1 MKLAKRITG
10 TSQKSFGMYEQA
22 ARLQG
27 DTSDLIHLEVGR
39 PDADTPM
46 AIKQAAADALMR
58 GEVHYSDLRGV
69 PALREALAA
78 KLRKQNKLDVG
89 PDDVLV
95 TNGLTHASFAAF
107 FAILDEGDEVIL
119 LSPHYP
125 QHIGKIE
132 LAGAHPVLVPL
143 NKEQGFAIDAQ
154 AIEAAITP
162 HTRMVV
168 LVNPANPTGRVYRRS
183 ELEALAQLAIK
194 HDLIVVSDEVYEDIT
209 YDDAEHISIA
219 SLPGMQERTVS
230 MFAFTKSYAMDGWRI
245 GYLAAPAWLMP
256 GLLKI
261 TANDVTHVNT
271 FIQAGAL
278 EAVVGQQE
286 ALRGM
291 IADDDAKRRLMLQRL
306 NAMANVSCA
315 QVEGTIYAFADV
327 RATGVPSQE
336 LAERLLKEAR
346 VVVEAGSFYGPQG
359 EGFLR
364 LCFGSV
370 SYEQIEQAMDRLQV
384 FFAQLETQASQTA
397 A

>member
-162 HTRMVV
+162 RTRMVV

-194 HDLIVVSDEVYEDIT
+194 HDLVVVSDEVYEDIT

-327 RATGVPSQE
+327 RASGVPSQE

-364 LCFGSV
+364 LCFGSA

>member
-39 PDADTPM
+39 PDADTPV

-143 NKEQGFAIDAQ
+143 NKEQGFAIDAK

-162 HTRMVV
+162 RTRMVV

-194 HDLIVVSDEVYEDIT
+194 HDLVVVSDEVYEDIT

-364 LCFGSV
+364 LCFGSA

>member
-39 PDADTPM
+39 PDADTPV

-162 HTRMVV
+162 RTRMVV

-194 HDLIVVSDEVYEDIT
+194 HDLVVVSDEVYEDIT

-261 TANDVTHVNT
+261 TVNDVTHVNT

-315 QVEGTIYAFADV
+315 HVEGTIYAFADV

-336 LAERLLKEAR
+336 LAERLLNEAR

-364 LCFGSV
+364 LCFGSA
-370 SYEQIEQAMDRLQV
+370 SYEQIEQAMDRLQL
-384 FFAQLETQASQTA
+384 FFAQLEVQTSQTA

>member
-39 PDADTPM
+39 PDADTPV

-154 AIEAAITP
+154 AIEAAITSR
-162 HTRMVV
+162 TRMVV

-219 SLPGMQERTVS
+219 SLPGMQERSVS

-315 QVEGTIYAFADV
+315 HVEGTIYAFADV

-336 LAERLLKEAR
+336 LAERLLNEAR

-364 LCFGSV
+364 LCFGSA
-370 SYEQIEQAMDRLQV
+370 SYEQIEQAMDRLQL
-384 FFAQLETQASQTA
+384 FFAQLEAQASQTA

>member
-1 MKLAKRITG
+1 
-10 TSQKSFGMYEQA
+10 MYEQA

-39 PDADTPM
+39 PDADTPV

-154 AIEAAITP
+154 AIEAVITP
-162 HTRMVV
+162 RTRMVV

-194 HDLIVVSDEVYEDIT
+194 HDLVVVSDEVYEDIT

-278 EAVVGQQE
+278 EAVVRQQE

-315 QVEGTIYAFADV
+315 HVEGTIYAFADV

-336 LAERLLKEAR
+336 LAERLLNEAR

-364 LCFGSV
+364 LCFGSA
-370 SYEQIEQAMDRLQV
+370 SYEQIEQAMDRLQL
-384 FFAQLETQASQTA
+384 FFAQLEVQASQTA

>member
-39 PDADTPM
+39 PDADTPV

-154 AIEAAITP
+154 AIEAAVTP
-162 HTRMVV
+162 RTRMVV

-194 HDLIVVSDEVYEDIT
+194 HDLVVVSDEVYEDIT

-315 QVEGTIYAFADV
+315 HVEGTIYAFADV

-336 LAERLLKEAR
+336 LAERLLNEAR

-364 LCFGSV
+364 LCFGSA
-370 SYEQIEQAMDRLQV
+370 SYEQIEQAMDRLQL
-384 FFAQLETQASQTA
+384 FFAQLEAQASQTA

>member
-162 HTRMVV
+162 RTRMVV

-194 HDLIVVSDEVYEDIT
+194 HDLVMVSDEVYEDIT

-315 QVEGTIYAFADV
+315 HVEGTIYAFADV

-336 LAERLLKEAR
+336 LAERLLNEAR

-364 LCFGSV
+364 LCFGSA

>member
-154 AIEAAITP
+154 AIEAAITSR
-162 HTRMVV
+162 TRMVV

-194 HDLIVVSDEVYEDIT
+194 HDLVVVSDEVYEDIT

-315 QVEGTIYAFADV
+315 HVEGTIYAFADV

-336 LAERLLKEAR
+336 LAERLLNEAR

-364 LCFGSV
+364 LCFGSA

>member
-39 PDADTPM
+39 PDADTPV

-154 AIEAAITP
+154 AIEAVITP
-162 HTRMVV
+162 RTRMVV

-194 HDLIVVSDEVYEDIT
+194 HDLVVVSDEVYEDIT

-278 EAVVGQQE
+278 EAVVRQQE

-315 QVEGTIYAFADV
+315 HVEGTIYAFADV

-336 LAERLLKEAR
+336 LAERLLNEAR

-364 LCFGSV
+364 LCFGSA
-370 SYEQIEQAMDRLQV
+370 SYEQIEQAMDRLQL
-384 FFAQLETQASQTA
+384 FFAQLEVQASQTA

>member
-143 NKEQGFAIDAQ
+143 NKEQGFAIDAH

-162 HTRMVV
+162 RTRMVV

-183 ELEALAQLAIK
+183 ELEALAQLTIK
-194 HDLIVVSDEVYEDIT
+194 HDLVVISDEVYEDIT

-315 QVEGTIYAFADV
+315 HVEGTIYAFADV
-327 RATGVPSQE
+327 RATGVLSQE
-336 LAERLLKEAR
+336 LAERLLSEAR

-364 LCFGSV
+364 LCFGSA
-370 SYEQIEQAMDRLQV
+370 SYEQIEQAMDRLQL

>member
-143 NKEQGFAIDAQ
+143 NKEQGFAIDAK

-162 HTRMVV
+162 RTRMVV

-364 LCFGSV
+364 LCFGSA

-384 FFAQLETQASQTA
+384 FFAQLEAQTSQTA

>member
-143 NKEQGFAIDAQ
+143 NKEQGFAIDAH

-162 HTRMVV
+162 RTRMVV

-286 ALRGM
+286 ALCGM

>member
-1 MKLAKRITG
+1 
-10 TSQKSFGMYEQA
+10 
-22 ARLQG
+22 
-27 DTSDLIHLEVGR
+27 
-39 PDADTPM
+39 M

-143 NKEQGFAIDAQ
+143 NKEQGFAIDAK
-154 AIEAAITP
+154 AIEAAITL

-364 LCFGSV
+364 LCFGSA
-370 SYEQIEQAMDRLQV
+370 SYEQIEQAMDRLQL
-384 FFAQLETQASQTA
+384 FFAQLEAQTSQTA

>member
-27 DTSDLIHLEVGR
+27 DISDLIHLEVGR

-162 HTRMVV
+162 RTRMVV

-194 HDLIVVSDEVYEDIT
+194 HDLVVVSDEVYEDIT

-364 LCFGSV
+364 LCFGSA
-370 SYEQIEQAMDRLQV
+370 SYEQIEQAMDRLQL
-384 FFAQLETQASQTA
+384 FFAQLEAQTSQTA

>member
-39 PDADTPM
+39 PDADTPV

-162 HTRMVV
+162 RTRMVV

-194 HDLIVVSDEVYEDIT
+194 HDLVMVSDEVYEDIT

-315 QVEGTIYAFADV
+315 HVEGTIYAFADV

-336 LAERLLKEAR
+336 LAERLLNEAR

-364 LCFGSV
+364 LCFGSA
-370 SYEQIEQAMDRLQV
+370 SYEQIEQAMDRLQL
-384 FFAQLETQASQTA
+384 FFAQLEAQASQTA

>member
-39 PDADTPM
+39 PDADTPV

-162 HTRMVV
+162 RTRMVV

-194 HDLIVVSDEVYEDIT
+194 HDLVVVSDEVYEDIT

-286 ALRGM
+286 ALREM

-315 QVEGTIYAFADV
+315 HVEGTIYAFADV

-336 LAERLLKEAR
+336 LAERLLNEAR

-364 LCFGSV
+364 LCFGSA
-370 SYEQIEQAMDRLQV
+370 SYEQIEQAMDRLQL
-384 FFAQLETQASQTA
+384 FFAQLEAQASQTA

>member
-1 MKLAKRITG
+1 MKLAKRVTG

-27 DTSDLIHLEVGR
+27 DTSGLIHLEVGR
-39 PDADTPM
+39 PDADTPV

-78 KLRKQNKLDVG
+78 KLRQQNKLDVG
-89 PDDVLV
+89 SDDVLV

-107 FAILDEGDEVIL
+107 FAILDEGDEVIV

-162 HTRMVV
+162 RTRMVV

-194 HDLIVVSDEVYEDIT
+194 HDLVVVSDEVYEDIT

-315 QVEGTIYAFADV
+315 HVEGTIYAFADV

-336 LAERLLKEAR
+336 LAERLLNEAR

-364 LCFGSV
+364 LCFGSA
-370 SYEQIEQAMDRLQV
+370 SYEQIEQAMDRLQL
-384 FFAQLETQASQTA
+384 FFAQLEAQASQTA

>member
-39 PDADTPM
+39 PDADTPV

-162 HTRMVV
+162 RTRMVV

-194 HDLIVVSDEVYEDIT
+194 HDLVVVSDEVYEDIT

-306 NAMANVSCA
+306 NSMANVSCA

-364 LCFGSV
+364 LCFGSA
-370 SYEQIEQAMDRLQV
+370 SYEQIEQAMDRLQL
-384 FFAQLETQASQTA
+384 FFAQLEAQTSQTA

>member
-162 HTRMVV
+162 RTRMVV

-194 HDLIVVSDEVYEDIT
+194 HDLVVVSDEVYEDIT

>member
-143 NKEQGFAIDAQ
+143 NKEQGFAIDAH

-162 HTRMVV
+162 RTRMVV

-315 QVEGTIYAFADV
+315 HVEGTIYAFADV

-364 LCFGSV
+364 LCFGSA

-384 FFAQLETQASQTA
+384 FFAQLETQAS
-397 A
+397 

>member
-27 DTSDLIHLEVGR
+27 DISDLIHLEVGR

-143 NKEQGFAIDAQ
+143 NKEQGFAIDAH

-162 HTRMVV
+162 RTRMVV

-315 QVEGTIYAFADV
+315 HVEGTIYAFADV

-336 LAERLLKEAR
+336 LAERLLSEAR

-364 LCFGSV
+364 LCFGSA
-370 SYEQIEQAMDRLQV
+370 SYEQIEQAMDRLQL

>member
-39 PDADTPM
+39 PDADTPV

-162 HTRMVV
+162 RTRMVV

-364 LCFGSV
+364 LCFGSA
-370 SYEQIEQAMDRLQV
+370 SYEQIEQAMDRLQL
-384 FFAQLETQASQTA
+384 FFAQLEAQTSQTA

>member
-143 NKEQGFAIDAQ
+143 NKEQGFAIDAH

-162 HTRMVV
+162 RTRMVV

-194 HDLIVVSDEVYEDIT
+194 HDLVVVSDEVYEDIT

-364 LCFGSV
+364 LCFGSA
-370 SYEQIEQAMDRLQV
+370 SYEQIEQAMDRLQL
-384 FFAQLETQASQTA
+384 FFAQLEAQTSQTA

>member
-162 HTRMVV
+162 RTRMVV

-194 HDLIVVSDEVYEDIT
+194 HDLVVVSDEVYEDIT

-291 IADDDAKRRLMLQRL
+291 IADDAAKRRLMLQRL

-364 LCFGSV
+364 LCFGSA

>member
-39 PDADTPM
+39 PDADTPV
-46 AIKQAAADALMR
+46 AIKQAAANALMR

-162 HTRMVV
+162 RTRMVV

-278 EAVVGQQE
+278 EAVVGQQD

-336 LAERLLKEAR
+336 LAERLLQEAR

-364 LCFGSV
+364 LCFGSA

-384 FFAQLETQASQTA
+384 FFAQLETQANQTA

>member
-1 MKLAKRITG
+1 
-10 TSQKSFGMYEQA
+10 MYEQA

-39 PDADTPM
+39 PDADTPV

-162 HTRMVV
+162 RTRMVV

-194 HDLIVVSDEVYEDIT
+194 HDLVVVSDEVYEDIT

-286 ALRGM
+286 ALREM

-315 QVEGTIYAFADV
+315 HVEGTIYAFADV

-336 LAERLLKEAR
+336 LAERLLNEAR

-364 LCFGSV
+364 LCFGSA
-370 SYEQIEQAMDRLQV
+370 SYEQIEQAMDRLQL
-384 FFAQLETQASQTA
+384 FFAQLEAQASQTA

>member
-1 MKLAKRITG
+1 LP
-10 TSQKSFGMYEQA
+10 
-22 ARLQG
+22 L
-27 DTSDLIHLEVGR
+27 
-39 PDADTPM
+39 
-46 AIKQAAADALMR
+46 
-58 GEVHYSDLRGV
+58 
-69 PALREALAA
+69 
-78 KLRKQNKLDVG
+78 
-89 PDDVLV
+89 
-95 TNGLTHASFAAF
+95 F

-162 HTRMVV
+162 RTRMVV

-194 HDLIVVSDEVYEDIT
+194 HDLVVVSDEVYEDIT

-315 QVEGTIYAFADV
+315 HVEGTIYAFADV

-336 LAERLLKEAR
+336 LAERLLNEAR

-364 LCFGSV
+364 LCFGSA
-370 SYEQIEQAMDRLQV
+370 SYEQIEQAMDRLQL
-384 FFAQLETQASQTA
+384 FFAQLEVQTSQTA

>member
-162 HTRMVV
+162 RTRMVV

-286 ALRGM
+286 VLRGM

-315 QVEGTIYAFADV
+315 HVEGTIYAFADV

-364 LCFGSV
+364 LCFGSA

>member
-1 MKLAKRITG
+1 
-10 TSQKSFGMYEQA
+10 
-22 ARLQG
+22 
-27 DTSDLIHLEVGR
+27 
-39 PDADTPM
+39 
-46 AIKQAAADALMR
+46 
-58 GEVHYSDLRGV
+58 
-69 PALREALAA
+69 
-78 KLRKQNKLDVG
+78 
-89 PDDVLV
+89 
-95 TNGLTHASFAAF
+95 
-107 FAILDEGDEVIL
+107 
-119 LSPHYP
+119 
-125 QHIGKIE
+125 
-132 LAGAHPVLVPL
+132 
-143 NKEQGFAIDAQ
+143 
-154 AIEAAITP
+154 
-162 HTRMVV
+162 MVV

-194 HDLIVVSDEVYEDIT
+194 HDLVVVSDEVYEDIT

-315 QVEGTIYAFADV
+315 HVEGTIYAFADV

-336 LAERLLKEAR
+336 LAERLLNEAR

-364 LCFGSV
+364 LCFGSA
-370 SYEQIEQAMDRLQV
+370 SYEQIEQAMDRLQL
-384 FFAQLETQASQTA
+384 FFAQLEVQTSQTA

>member
-39 PDADTPM
+39 PDADTPT

-162 HTRMVV
+162 RTRMVV

-194 HDLIVVSDEVYEDIT
+194 HDLVVVSDEVYEDIT

-315 QVEGTIYAFADV
+315 HVEGTIYAFADV

-336 LAERLLKEAR
+336 LAERLLNEAR

-364 LCFGSV
+364 LCFGSA

>member
-27 DTSDLIHLEVGR
+27 DISDLIHLEVGR
-39 PDADTPM
+39 PDADTPT

-132 LAGAHPVLVPL
+132 LAGARPVLVPL
-143 NKEQGFAIDAQ
+143 NKEQGFAIDAH

-162 HTRMVV
+162 RTRMVV

-346 VVVEAGSFYGPQG
+346 VVVEAGSFYGPHG

-364 LCFGSV
+364 LCFGSA
-370 SYEQIEQAMDRLQV
+370 SYEQIEQAMDRLQL
-384 FFAQLETQASQTA
+384 FFAQLEAQTSQTA

>member
-10 TSQKSFGMYEQA
+10 TSLKSFGMYEQA

-39 PDADTPM
+39 PHADTPV
-46 AIKQAAADALMR
+46 AIKQAAADALMS
-58 GEVHYSDLRGV
+58 GDVHYSDLRGV

-78 KLRKQNKLDVG
+78 KLRTQNKLDVG

-95 TNGLTHASFAAF
+95 TNGLTHASFTAF

-132 LAGAHPVLVPL
+132 LAGAKPVLVPL
-143 NKEQGFAIDAQ
+143 NREQDFAIDPA
-154 AIEAAITP
+154 AIETAITP
-162 HTRMVV
+162 QTRMVV

-209 YDDAEHISIA
+209 YDGAEHISIA
-219 SLPGMQERTVS
+219 SLPGMQERSVS

-278 EAVVGQQE
+278 EAVVGQQA
-286 ALRGM
+286 ALREM
-291 IADDDAKRRLMLQRL
+291 IAEDDSKRRMMLQRL
-306 NAMANVSCA
+306 NAMPNVSCA
-315 QVEGTIYAFADV
+315 NVEGTIYAFADV

-336 LAERLLKEAR
+336 LAERLLNEAR

-364 LCFGSV
+364 LCFGSA
-370 SYEQIEQAMDRLQV
+370 SYGQIEQAMDRLQV

>member
-119 LSPHYP
+119 LSPHYS

-154 AIEAAITP
+154 AIEAAITSR
-162 HTRMVV
+162 TRMVV

-194 HDLIVVSDEVYEDIT
+194 HDLVVVSDEVYEDIT

-315 QVEGTIYAFADV
+315 HVEGTIYAFADV

-336 LAERLLKEAR
+336 LAERLLNEAR

-364 LCFGSV
+364 LCFGSA